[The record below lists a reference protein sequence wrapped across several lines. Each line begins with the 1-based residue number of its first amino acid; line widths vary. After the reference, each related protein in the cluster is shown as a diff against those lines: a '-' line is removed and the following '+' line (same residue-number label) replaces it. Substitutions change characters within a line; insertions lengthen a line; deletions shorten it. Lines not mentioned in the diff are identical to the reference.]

1 MTPCDVEFLQS
12 AARERAG
19 LRLGADTGYLA
30 ETRLAAVARREGVDT
45 VADLVAR
52 ARTAAD
58 PRLLDALVEAL
69 APQDCAFFRD
79 PEVFGDLCR
88 TVIPELA
95 RARARP
101 GGAVRVW
108 SAGCGTGQEVYSL
121 VLAAADHA
129 EGMRGVDLQPF
140 GSDLSARALQKARSG
155 LYSHFEVQRG
165 LPIRLLLRHFAKA
178 DDLWRIEPELR
189 QKVRWA
195 RINLVDDLTRL
206 GRFDVILCREV
217 LSHFDPAAARRVLE
231 ALAALLPPDGRL
243 VLGAREA
250 MPLPGWSGAG
260 GVWTREAAKATLA
273 A

>member
-1 MTPCDVEFLQS
+1 MNPSDVEFLQA

-19 LRLGADTGYLA
+19 LRLGGDTGYLA

-45 VADLVAR
+45 VADLLAR
-52 ARTAAD
+52 ARAASD

-79 PEVFGDLCR
+79 PEVFCDLCC
-88 TVIPELA
+88 TVLPEL
-95 RARARP
+95 ARARP

-121 VLAAADHA
+121 ILAASDHA
-129 EGMRGVDLQPF
+129 ESLRGVDLQPF

-195 RINLVDDLTRL
+195 RINLMDDLTRL

-250 MPLPGWSGAG
+250 MPLPGWSGAN
-260 GVWTREAAKATLA
+260 GVWTRDAATETLA

>member
-1 MTPCDVEFLQS
+1 MTPSDVEFLQ
-12 AARERAG
+12 AVARERAG
-19 LRLGADTGYLA
+19 LRPGGDTAYLA
-30 ETRLAAVARREGVDT
+30 ETRLAAVARREGVDS
-45 VADLVAR
+45 AAELVGR
-52 ARTAAD
+52 ARSAAD

-79 PEVFGDLCR
+79 AEAFAELCG
-88 TVIPELA
+88 TDIPELA
-95 RARARP
+95 RSRP

-108 SAGCGTGQEVYSL
+108 SAGCGSGQEVYSL
-121 VLAAADHA
+121 ILAAADRPEA
-129 EGMRGVDLQPF
+129 LRGADLQVF

-195 RINLVDDLTRL
+195 RINLVDDLSRL
-206 GRFDVILCREV
+206 GRFDVILCRDV
-217 LSHFDPAAARRVLE
+217 LSHFDPAAARRTLE
-231 ALAALLPPDGRL
+231 ALAALLAPDGRL

-250 MPLPGWSGAG
+250 MPLPGWSSGAG
-260 GVWTREAAKATLA
+260 GVWTRQAAKVPQA